1 MLRLTRNAPKRV
13 SVPLT
18 RGLAEVVTA
27 KRTPSISVTRKSNP
41 TRILEQGRVPV
52 KENHGLWAFFRRK
65 QGDDLVGE
73 ARYETIE
80 HPVTVEQHMSG
91 PYSVIT
97 FSTSM
102 LSSIL

>member
-1 MLRLTRNAPKRV
+1 MLRLTRNVPKRV

-18 RGLAEVVTA
+18 RGLAEVVPA
-27 KRTPSISVTRKSNP
+27 KRTPSISVTRKSKA

-52 KENHGLWAFFRRK
+52 KEDHGLWAFFRRK

-91 PYSVIT
+91 PCSVIT